1 MLVHRIL
8 KELVMNIFV
17 LLGGMLGLYL
27 FYPLCKSVLEKVS
40 VQNPLTFFLWSLL
53 DGISAG
59 ATYLEG
65 GNYLQATLF
74 CLGGL
79 AVTTCTL
86 IAGNRLVW
94 TKFESLIT
102 GLVFL
107 CIGIWLTTS
116 NTVAALFCIFSLII
130 ASVPQIKDTWQNPS
144 KTPSLIYFGYIVS
157 NALAVIGG
165 KEISIVEIGYPLSGV
180 LICSTIFF
188 FSLRKVEILP
198 NVE

>member
-1 MLVHRIL
+1 
-8 KELVMNIFV
+8 MNSFV

-74 CLGGL
+74 YIGGL
-79 AVTTCTL
+79 SVTVCTL

-94 TKFESLIT
+94 TKFESMVT

-107 CIGIWLTTS
+107 CIGIWFTTS
-116 NTVAALFCIFSLII
+116 NIIAALVSILSLTI
-130 ASVPQIKDTWQNPS
+130 ASIPQICDTWKKPS
-144 KTPSLIYFGYIVS
+144 QTPSLIYFGYTVS
-157 NALAVIGG
+157 NILAVIGG
-165 KEISIVEIGYPLSGV
+165 KEISIVEIGYSLSGF
-180 LICSTIFF
+180 LICSIIFL
-188 FSLRKVEILP
+188 FSLRKVEMLP
-198 NVE
+198 KVE

>member
-1 MLVHRIL
+1 
-8 KELVMNIFV
+8 MNIFV

-79 AVTTCTL
+79 AVTICTL

-94 TKFESLIT
+94 TKFESLVT

-107 CIGIWLTTS
+107 CISIWLTTS
-116 NTVAALFCIFSLII
+116 NIVAALFCILSLTI
-130 ASVPQIKDTWQNPS
+130 ASVPQVFDTWRIPN
-144 KTPSLIYFGYIVS
+144 KTPSLIYFGYVVS
-157 NALAVIGG
+157 NMLAVMGG
-165 KEISIVEIGYPLSGV
+165 KEISIIEIGYPLSGF
-180 LICSTIFF
+180 LICSIIFL
-188 FSLRKVEILP
+188 FSLRKVEMLP
-198 NVE
+198 RVE